1 MTILHIEGFDLIN
14 STTKSALGGIDMSH
28 QAQTSMTGGD
38 IPVYAAA
45 PGTLT
50 EFDVAGRYAGSSG
63 LKLNFEQHTGR
74 NTRTEDGTV
83 TNYTGN
89 HGTWS
94 RIPFAEQQALGSFTF
109 GFAFKT
115 SAINSTYDTCIAAI
129 ADSDGKPLLLLT
141 YNTSAYLKAYLFN
154 NSNANYANTFR
165 SSYAS
170 SPSSATVS
178 TTPPKKQRNFVQ
190 DEYVNAGGSTTDH
203 SALGTGSNA
212 ISVDTWYT
220 IECQVVENSSKNYDV
235 EVRLDDAIQ
244 VNSDGNAV
252 SNNQCANLHE
262 VILLNALLMDHA
274 NANNQQAESSHVFDD
289 FYFLDDATSVGGATN
304 NTFLGADM
312 RVQALPISGSGSV
325 DFNPMTVDSGT
336 GSGNLM
342 DFSTSTTTTL
352 EKPGSGLFDVSS
364 PSTIKTAKGVR
375 YVAVAKEAVGDVELD
390 FFTKTNGAY
399 HLASGAIHDG
409 GSMALTGSFVTK
421 QEIQERN
428 PATNT
433 DYTQAE
439 LNALQIGLKAS

>member
-28 QAQTSMTGGD
+28 QGQSSMTGGD
-38 IPVYAAA
+38 SPTYTAA
-45 PGTLT
+45 PGALT

-63 LKLNFEQHTGR
+63 LKLNFEQHSASTT
-74 NTRTEDGTV
+74 NTEDGYT

-115 SAINSTYDTCIAAI
+115 SAINSSYDTCIAAI

-154 NSNANYANTFR
+154 NTNANYANTFR
-165 SSYAS
+165 EAYAISPNSSS
-170 SPSSATVS
+170 VS
-178 TTPPKKQRNFVQ
+178 TTPSRKQRNFVQ

-235 EVRLDDAIQ
+235 EVRLDDAVQ

-262 VILLNALLMDHA
+262 VILLNALLLDHG
-274 NANNQQAESSHVFDD
+274 NTVTQQAESSHTFDD

-342 DFSTSTTTTL
+342 DFNTSTTTTL
-352 EKPGSGLFDVSS
+352 EKPGSGLFDVSN
-364 PSTIKTAKGVR
+364 PSTIKSANGIR
-375 YVAVAKEAVGDVELD
+375 YVAVAKEAVGEVELD

-409 GSMALTGSFVTK
+409 SSMALTGSFVAK